1 MERAR
6 KVVDVAVGGR
16 PRTLVLAECWSRAA
30 IDAPALCNKAGQPVA
45 RAVKCLIDPLIIRPR
60 LRPHLAAPLLD
71 DAAAADLTALLADN
85 RVRLSDASAWFLEL
99 RRARR
104 RRGITE
110 GNAQELYFPRAHE
123 LAVMRGAPGDLDA
136 GEVAAEC
143 DAVLSEI
150 HSAEVTAADI
160 AAHLA
165 APGVADAI
173 AGQLADEWTTGGGQP
188 GGGETGAD
196 GAGKGECPDD
206 PDFAVLADET
216 WMLLDEAE
224 SAAPSWDAL
233 VESGACAEAGLA
245 LRSRGG
251 VVADFLAAFESPESD
266 VALSVSDPSAPPPLV
281 GDGGRVLDRSV
292 DSRCRSALRRI
303 REHGDVGDIGGW
315 GCDDGGD
322 GVADFVADEVAR
334 VLAPFGLS
342 GEGAHITF
350 LTGIA
355 VAAGLQPLNR
365 GLPEGP
371 RLIRELQARLRKEAY
386 IMHVRRLLVQGG
398 TVDAR
403 QERVV
408 AQLAEFHE
416 PYLNRLWPR
425 LHGLDVLGREP
436 VDADEAREL
445 LSGVTRSVV
454 YDHRQLVR
462 TALEAA
468 A

>member
-1 MERAR
+1 M
-6 KVVDVAVGGR
+6 VDVAVGGR

-71 DAAAADLTALLADN
+71 DAAAADLAALLALHRD
-85 RVRLSDASAWFLEL
+85 RLYDASAWFLEL

-123 LAVMRGAPGDLDA
+123 LAVMRGAPGGLTA
-136 GEVAAEC
+136 EEIAAEC

-150 HSAEVTAADI
+150 HSAEVTAADV

-173 AGQLADEWTTGGGQP
+173 AAEI
-188 GGGETGAD
+188 AD
-196 GAGKGECPDD
+196 GWVAGGAGTRADVSMEGRAPAE
-206 PDFAVLADET
+206 PDFAVLADEA
-216 WMLLDEAE
+216 WMLLDEAD
-224 SAAPSWDAL
+224 SAGASWDAL
-233 VESGACAEAGLA
+233 VESGECAVAGRA
-245 LRSRGG
+245 MRSRGG
-251 VVADFLAAFESPESD
+251 VVADLLAAFESPESD
-266 VALSVSDPSAPPPLV
+266 VALSASDPVAPPPLV
-281 GDGGRVLDRSV
+281 GDGGQVLDRSL

-303 REHGDVGDIGGW
+303 REHGDAGHV
-315 GCDDGGD
+315 D

-334 VLAPFGLS
+334 VLAPFGVA
-342 GEGAHITF
+342 GAGAQITF
-350 LTGIA
+350 LAGVA

-398 TVDAR
+398 AIDAR

-408 AQLAEFHE
+408 AQLGEFHA

-425 LHGLDVLGREP
+425 LHGLDVLGQEP
-436 VDADEAREL
+436 VDADEARDL

-454 YDHRQLVR
+454 YDHRQLIR

>member
-30 IDAPALCNKAGQPVA
+30 IDAPALCNKAGRPVA

-71 DAAAADLTALLADN
+71 DAAAADLAALLADN

-173 AGQLADEWTTGGGQP
+173 AGQLADGWTT

-196 GAGKGECPDD
+196 GAGEGECPDD
-206 PDFAVLADET
+206 LDFAVLADEA

-245 LRSRGG
+245 LRSRVG

-350 LTGIA
+350 LVGIA

-365 GLPEGP
+365 ELPEGP

-398 TVDAR
+398 AVDAR

-454 YDHRQLVR
+454 YDHRQLIR